1 MSMRSI
7 SLRAFPAITLAIM
20 ALALAAAPL
29 SATSYVMVSDEA
41 LVDAAPVAAVV
52 RVVSEDR
59 AAALRRNGPVAPPNG
74 MTAMTEYVVQ
84 VEEALKGDIPGG
96 TAVVRMP
103 GGRGRDGM
111 NLKIYGMPRLRS
123 GERALLFL
131 EPAGDGTWRIVHLLL
146 GAFSEVEAGGQ
157 RLAVRNLAEAREVR
171 QTSAGV
177 EAAPG
182 RDRLR
187 DFDGFARWV
196 ADRAHSDADTVRRSA
211 DYYVQDDD
219 GGLGRA
225 VGEFRLFEDPDDG
238 HSLRW
243 FQFDTAGSVSWLAYR
258 SGQQGVAG
266 GGYADF
272 QAALNAWNA
281 EAQTP
286 VDYRYGGKTRD
297 KSGLVEYDTINS
309 IVFNDPNGE
318 LPAFSCASGGVLAY
332 GGPWYFQETTPFQG
346 KQFHRIANADIVIN
360 NGLSCFFKDSPSASK
375 AAAELF
381 SHELGHTLG
390 LNHSCG
396 DSGSSDPGC
405 ENALFDDAL
414 MRAFI
419 HDDGRGGTLNPDDQA
434 GLRALYELNPAPA
447 APTDLQAFAVST
459 TTIALTWRDNATNET
474 EHRIEMRTLGGD
486 FQDVGSAPAD
496 AGSAEISGL
505 APATGYVFRV
515 KAVGTAGSSPY
526 SNEAAAAT
534 NAVAGACVADSHTLC
549 LNNGRFRVQVAWKTF
564 VGEEGVATTVPVV
577 SDDSGLFYFF
587 TPNNWEML
595 IKVLDGCTSTA
606 HSWVFFAATTNVEFV
621 VTVTDTQTGK
631 VKTYFNPQGFP
642 ADAVTDTTAFATC
655 P

>member
-7 SLRAFPAITLAIM
+7 SLRALPAL
-20 ALALAAAPL
+20 LALVSVLGTAPL

-59 AAALRRNGPVAPPNG
+59 AAGLRQGGLGAPS
-74 MTAMTEYVVQ
+74 AITEYVVQ
-84 VEEALKGDIPGG
+84 VEEALKGQIPGD

-111 NLKIYGMPRLRS
+111 SLKIYGMPRLRS

-131 EPAGDGTWRIVHLLL
+131 EPAGDGSWRIVHLLL
-146 GAFSEVEAGGQ
+146 GAFREVEADGH
-157 RLAVRNLAEAREVR
+157 RLAVRDLAEAREIR
-171 QTSAGV
+171 TTSAGV
-177 EAAPG
+177 EAVPG

-196 ADRAHSDADTVRRSA
+196 ADRAGSVRRSA

-225 VGEFRLFEDPDDG
+225 VGEFRLFEDADDG
-238 HSLRW
+238 YNLRW
-243 FQFDTAGSVSWLAYR
+243 FQFDTAGSVSWSAYR
-258 SGQQGVAG
+258 TGQKGLTG

-272 QAALNAWNA
+272 QTALKAWTD
-281 EAQTP
+281 EVQTP
-286 VDYRYGGKTRD
+286 VDYRYGGKTQD
-297 KSGLVEYDTINS
+297 KSGLLEYDTINS

-318 LPAFSCASGGVLAY
+318 LPSFSCASGGVLAY
-332 GGPWYFQETTPFQG
+332 GGPWYFPDTTPFQG
-346 KQFHRIANADIVIN
+346 RQYHRIANADIVIN
-360 NGLSCFFKDSPSASK
+360 DGLSCFFKDSPSAAK
-375 AAAELF
+375 AAGELF
-381 SHELGHTLG
+381 GHELGHTLG

-396 DSGSSDPGC
+396 DSGSSDPSC
-405 ENALFDDAL
+405 ENAGFDDAL

-419 HDDGRGGTLNPDDQA
+419 HDDGRGAALSPDDQA

-459 TTIALTWRDNATNET
+459 TAIALTWRDNATNET
-474 EHRIEMRTLGGD
+474 EYRIEMRTLGGD
-486 FQDVGSAPAD
+486 FEDAGSAPAD
-496 AGSAEISGL
+496 ATSAEISGL

-515 KAVGTAGSSPY
+515 KAVNAAGSSPY

-534 NAVAGACVADSHTLC
+534 NGAVGLCVADAHTLC
-549 LNNGRFRVQVAWKTF
+549 LNHGRFRVQVAWRTS
-564 VGEEGVATTVPVV
+564 VGEEGAASTVPVA

-595 IKVLDGCTSTA
+595 VKVLDGCASTA
-606 HSWVFFAATTNVEFV
+606 HYWVFYAATTNVEFV

-631 VKTYFNPQGFP
+631 VKTYFNPQFTA
-642 ADAVTDTTAFATC
+642 ADAVTDTGAFATC

>member
-59 AAALRRNGPVAPPNG
+59 AAALRRNGPVA

-177 EAAPG
+177 EAVPG

-196 ADRAHSDADTVRRSA
+196 ANRAHAGANDANTVRRAA
-211 DYYVQDDD
+211 DYYVQDGD
-219 GGLGRA
+219 GGLGKA

-238 HSLRW
+238 HGLRW

-272 QAALNAWNA
+272 QAALNAWSA

-318 LPAFSCASGGVLAY
+318 LPAFSCAAGGVLAY

-360 NGLSCFFKDSPSASK
+360 DGLTCFFTGSPSASK

-381 SHELGHTLG
+381 GHELGHTLG

-396 DSGSSDPGC
+396 DSGSSDPNC

-419 HDDGRGGTLNPDDQA
+419 HDDGRGGVLNPDDQA

-447 APTDLQAFAVST
+447 APTGLTATAVST
-459 TTIALTWRDNATNET
+459 SEIGLSWTDNADNET
-474 EHRIEMRTLGGD
+474 AYVVEMRTLEGA
-486 FQDVGSAPAD
+486 F
-496 AGSAEISGL
+496 AEIQVLPANTTSATVTGL
-505 APATGYVFRV
+505 TSAFAYVFRV
-515 KAVGTAGSSPY
+515 RAQNGAGPSAY
-526 SNEAAAAT
+526 SNEATAAT
-534 NAVAGACVADSHTLC
+534 NFPAGACVADGTTLC
-549 LNNGRFRVQVAWKTF
+549 LNHGRFRVQVEWKT
-564 VGEEGVATTVPVV
+564 ATDAGSGNVVPVS
-577 SDDSGLFYFF
+577 SDDSGLFWFF
-587 TPNNWEML
+587 APDNWEML
-595 IKVLDGCTSTA
+595 IKVLNGCSGSSG
-606 HSWVFFAATTNVEFV
+606 HYWVFFSATTNVQLIV
-621 VTVTDTQTGK
+621 NVTDMQTGK
-631 VKTYFNPQGFP
+631 VKVYFNPQGVSAGP
-642 ADAVTDTTAFATC
+642 VTDTGAFATC